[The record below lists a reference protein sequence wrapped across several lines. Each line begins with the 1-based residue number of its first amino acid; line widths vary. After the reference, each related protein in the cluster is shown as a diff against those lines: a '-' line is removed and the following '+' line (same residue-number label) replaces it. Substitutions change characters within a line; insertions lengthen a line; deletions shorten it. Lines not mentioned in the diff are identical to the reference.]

1 MTVIE
6 KINEINDV
14 IKEVFEFTQSNE
26 TVKSDFDEY
35 LRTIGAGNISLNQM
49 EKIFLPYI
57 FERRIGN
64 KSIMEMF
71 LDNAKNKDIAEALV
85 NAESSIFEI
94 KRILKNGFELYN
106 LINEKTYTVLSLT
119 KMTNFR
125 GVYAGQYIVARVFE
139 FRNEYYVIEISSILS
154 HSQKEDAMRYAV
166 MKLVQDPKLLYLHNP
181 EKEEEI
187 KNVISEMYQKFIS
200 TFDKDI
206 ILTTNKHADD
216 IIGAFNDG
224 EEISLEDKLSN
235 LESPKFFHV
244 KELDN
249 NYSNFLENSLGG
261 FASHTETYDVA
272 VIFDKEKGLY
282 AIPFYET
289 FTKIF
294 EDKDSVE
301 NAKQCVQYFLSNESV
316 PDSILERVS
325 AQYPNF
331 MDVVNEL
338 MGTEWTFEEMLKE
351 CKATYLNNRV
361 YSSATVLYC
370 SNAFSDVFDVIS
382 TPKPEQ
388 TTEKVGRNE
397 PCPCGSGKKYKN
409 CCGK

>member
-6 KINEINDV
+6 KINDINAV
-14 IKEVFEFTQSNE
+14 IKEVFEFTQANE
-26 TVKSDFDEY
+26 TVKADFDEY
-35 LRTIGAGNISLNQM
+35 LATMGARNISLNQM

-57 FERRIGN
+57 FERRIKD

-71 LDNAKNKDIAEALV
+71 LETAKNKEIAEALV

-125 GVYAGQYIVARVFE
+125 GVYAGQYIVARIFE
-139 FRNEYYVIEISSILS
+139 FRNEFYMIEISSILS
-154 HSQKEDAMRYAV
+154 HSQKEEAMRYAV
-166 MKLVQDPKLLYLHNP
+166 MKLVQDPKLLYLHNS
-181 EKEEEI
+181 EKEDEI
-187 KNVISEMYQKFIS
+187 KNVIAEMYEKFIS

-224 EEISLEDKLSN
+224 EEITLEDKLSN
-235 LESPKFFHV
+235 LETPRFFHV

-261 FASHTETYDVA
+261 FASHEETYDVA

-294 EDKDSVE
+294 ENKDSVE
-301 NAKQCVQYFLSNESV
+301 NAKACVQYFLTNESV
-316 PDSILERVS
+316 PDSILSRVS
-325 AQYPNF
+325 KQYPNF
-331 MDVVNEL
+331 MEVVNEL
-338 MGTEWTFEEMLKE
+338 MGTESTFDELMNDYK
-351 CKATYLNNRV
+351 
-361 YSSATVLYC
+361 SS
-370 SNAFSDVFDVIS
+370 
-382 TPKPEQ
+382 
-388 TTEKVGRNE
+388 
-397 PCPCGSGKKYKN
+397 
-409 CCGK
+409 